1 MSKKFKITIC
11 SGTACYVLGGA
22 QLMMLEDLIPA
33 EFRDQVEIVGSAC
46 LQACRQGGNGQP
58 PFVKINDY
66 LMESASIAKIVDY
79 LRKH

>member
-22 QLMMLEDLIPA
+22 QLMMLEDLLPV
-33 EFRDQVEIVGSAC
+33 ELKDQVEIVGSNC
-46 LQACRQGGNGQP
+46 LQACRQEGSGQP
-58 PFVKINDY
+58 PFVKINDF
-66 LMESASIAKIVDY
+66 LMESASIAKSVDY

>member
-11 SGTACYVLGGA
+11 SGTKCYVLGGA
-22 QLMMLEDLIPA
+22 QLMMLEEALPP
-33 EFRDQVEIVGSAC
+33 ELKDQVEIVGSSC
-46 LQACRQGGNGQP
+46 MQACHQGGNAQP

-66 LMESASIAKIVDY
+66 LMESASIARVVDY